1 MADITIDDLL
11 KKIDEQSVNLGRLA
25 LQKDALERENAALKK
40 AITPPPNRAERR
52 RKKAGQPSQTT

>member
-25 LQKDALERENAALKK
+25 LQKDALERENAVLKK

-52 RKKAGQPSQTT
+52 RKKAG